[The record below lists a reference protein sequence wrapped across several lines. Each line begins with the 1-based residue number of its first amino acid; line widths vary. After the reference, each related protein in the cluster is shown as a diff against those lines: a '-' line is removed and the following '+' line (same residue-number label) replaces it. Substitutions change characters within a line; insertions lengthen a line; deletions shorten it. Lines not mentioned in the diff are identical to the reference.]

1 MAEVVKDFVF
11 GAIALLIVA
20 GSIGAV
26 CVLACKP
33 AAAPLTADQVAVELE
48 DSGCLAPGSSDAVAA
63 ELATG
68 KDPWLACMFEGGTI
82 QACNAPCER
91 AGWVRR
97 PTTDP

>member
-1 MAEVVKDFVF
+1 MAQVKDFVF
-11 GAIALLIVA
+11 GALALLIVA

-33 AAAPLTADQVAVELE
+33 AAAPLTADQVAGELE
-48 DSGCLAPGSSDAVAA
+48 DAGCLAPGSSDAVAA

-68 KDPWLACMFEGGTI
+68 HDAWLNCLQEGGTI
-82 QACNAPCER
+82 QGCNAPCEH